1 MVEVTLRLQDPQM
14 PIAARCRQRYETVLQ
29 AKREC
34 EAAAWC
40 GGISRDSG
48 IACANG
54 RDPHRFR
61 FELRTGEIE
70 GTQRLSD
77 GSHVVSHLLQRS
89 SGGDACLRFRRE
101 QARITAA
108 GVGAARRHHPN
119 PRGKIAAAPSAAELR
134 VTRLAMAAAIEAGA
148 DPLAARLTEALAL
161 AQTMPARGGGG
172 GGSGSG
178 GGSGGEAYDD
188 ASPLVSVGSLRRLA
202 THTFDGC
209 GNG

>member
-1 MVEVTLRLQDPQM
+1 M

-61 FELRTGEIE
+61 FELRTGEVE

-89 SGGDACLRFRRE
+89 VGGDACLRFRRE
-101 QARITAA
+101 QARVSAA
-108 GVGAARRHHPN
+108 APGARLRPN
-119 PRGKIAAAPSAAELR
+119 PRGKTAFAPSAAEL
-134 VTRLAMAAAIEAGA
+134 L
-148 DPLAARLTEALAL
+148 
-161 AQTMPARGGGG
+161 
-172 GGSGSG
+172 
-178 GGSGGEAYDD
+178 
-188 ASPLVSVGSLRRLA
+188 
-202 THTFDGC
+202 FD
-209 GNG
+209 

>member
-1 MVEVTLRLQDPQM
+1 MQAHRRSVGAPGTRWSGAASHRAAAGGAFCWADMVEVTLRLQDPQM

-61 FELRTGEIE
+61 FELRTGEVE
-70 GTQRLSD
+70 GTQHLSD

-89 SGGDACLRFRRE
+89 VGGDACLRFRRE
-101 QARITAA
+101 QARVS
-108 GVGAARRHHPN
+108 GVTAARRHPN
-119 PRGKIAAAPSAAELR
+119 
-134 VTRLAMAAAIEAGA
+134 AG
-148 DPLAARLTEALAL
+148 LF
-161 AQTMPARGGGG
+161 GF
-172 GGSGSG
+172 SGLFG
-178 GGSGGEAYDD
+178 
-188 ASPLVSVGSLRRLA
+188 
-202 THTFDGC
+202 
-209 GNG
+209 